1 MEDGVHIYFL
11 PFEEIFTGPLSL
23 SCLYPWRALKNTQIT
38 FCEKEKVAGRE
49 LGYSKW
55 ESHLSRKVPAD
66 IYHGFHI
73 EYTIVSSISS
83 EVLFL

>member
-49 LGYSKW
+49 LGYSK
-55 ESHLSRKVPAD
+55 
-66 IYHGFHI
+66 
-73 EYTIVSSISS
+73 
-83 EVLFL
+83 